1 MDNIFFNTNPSW
13 GSTVRQ
19 GNGEQKIDGHKSR
32 RVKHRRDRDII
43 AKNKQQLDNSA
54 GRDPTLVPASCE
66 ATETK
71 RHADSP
77 SKFKPCPNDPPAVDE
92 ADGPE

>member
-43 AKNKQQLDNSA
+43 AKNKQQLDN
-54 GRDPTLVPASCE
+54 CE